1 MKKNAKNQPAK
12 KQCVEKRTLEK
23 RPIKKQSAKK
33 RPVRKKSIWKRPL
46 IFIFLIFFTAI
57 IVFVG
62 LVFLHIKSNENKT
75 GNITDLDFSSSVP
88 ENELPEIKNIDF
100 QPVVDSWANSVNG
113 NKSVLIY
120 DLEKAEIIGSYN
132 LSKNYNT
139 ASLYKLFVV
148 YEGYRRIESGIWQ
161 GDSRAGSTGHTI
173 LKCLDLAIRESNSPC
188 AETLWGMIGHEE
200 LDQIIMNDF
209 DITNSKISTLTSNA
223 PDILKIM
230 QRFYQHPDINKA
242 DLLNQIKDSFLIQPS
257 TTYNWRQGLPSG
269 FSVAN
274 VYNKVG
280 WEYNPD
286 GNYWNIYHDA
296 AIIEFPEDNRHFIVV
311 VMTNR
316 VPFRKIRELG
326 EMIENKY
333 LESNTY

>member
-1 MKKNAKNQPAK
+1 MKKSEKNQPAK
-12 KQCVEKRTLEK
+12 KQST
-23 RPIKKQSAKK
+23 KKQPARK
-33 RPVRKKSIWKRPL
+33 RLPVFMLL
-46 IFIFLIFFTAI
+46 IIFTAI
-57 IVFVG
+57 
-62 LVFLHIKSNENKT
+62 LVFASLTFLYTKSTEDEAENMT
-75 GNITDLDFSSSVP
+75 SSGSDSSMSEAEP
-88 ENELPEIKNIDF
+88 EDEVPEIKSIDF
-100 QPVVDSWANSVNG
+100 QPIIDSWVSG
-113 NKSVLIY
+113 LGGSKSALIY
-120 DLEKAEIIGSYN
+120 DLEKDEIVGSYN
-132 LSKNYNT
+132 LDENYNT

-148 YEGYRRIESGIWQ
+148 YEGYRRVESGVWQ
-161 GDSRAGSTGHTI
+161 ENSRAGSTGHTI
-173 LKCLDLAIRESNSPC
+173 LECLDLAIRESNSPC
-188 AETLWGMIGHEE
+188 AETLWAMIGHEE
-200 LDQIIMNDF
+200 LDQIIADDF
-209 DITNSKISTLTSNA
+209 DINNSNISILTSNA
-223 PDILKIM
+223 LDILKIM
-230 QRFYQHPDINKA
+230 QRFYQHPDIDDA
-242 DLLNQIKDSFLIQPS
+242 DLLAQIKDSFLIQPS